1 MLESA
6 LAPEKGGGP
15 MQWGGPAEALTR
27 LAQI

>member
-6 LAPEKGGGP
+6 FAPEKGRGP
-15 MQWGGPAEALTR
+15 TQWGEPAEALTR